1 MKNIWK
7 SSYKFETT
15 DILLYVESLTR
26 LREQNDRAT
35 KATATTTTTPKT
47 IKKNFF
53 KHINRQREK
62 QQQQ

>member
-7 SSYKFETT
+7 SSYKFEATE
-15 DILLYVESLTR
+15 ILLYVESLTR

-35 KATATTTTTPKT
+35 EATTTT
-47 IKKNFF
+47 KNDEKHFF

>member
-7 SSYKFETT
+7 SSYKFEATE
-15 DILLYVESLTR
+15 ILLYVESLTR

-35 KATATTTTTPKT
+35 EATTTTT
-47 IKKNFF
+47 KNDEKHFF